1 MFKVDTDEEALAN
14 EDDSYFKSSPPIASN
29 SLRKL
34 AILCD
39 KGNTRIFHFICRHG
53 NTVRQFRLV
62 GDEVTREA
70 FNKEGNQTP
79 IESFHSTDLDKNN
92 IGGLVVFGSDN
103 NDAWIDKRT
112 RSMHDTAIE
121 KARLKNIALAT
132 NECSADMLLTSIGE
146 ALEER
151 RKDLI
156 PSFYMN
162 GGRKVD
168 TSEDSRTLNALKD
181 SVRGI
186 ESLSGNKMGNKK
198 VSFRLFDSGMLDE
211 DSSVSVSS
219 ASC

>member
-39 KGNTRIFHFICRHG
+39 KGNTRIFHFIRRHG